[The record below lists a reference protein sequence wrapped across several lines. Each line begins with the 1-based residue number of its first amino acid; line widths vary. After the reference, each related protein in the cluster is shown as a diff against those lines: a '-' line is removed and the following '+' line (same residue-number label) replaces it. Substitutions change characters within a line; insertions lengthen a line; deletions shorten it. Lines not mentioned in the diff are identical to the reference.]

1 MPSSVVLSKL
11 FKAIATR
18 DLRSAAEIAEGM
30 IVKEE
35 RSGHRSA
42 AALLRGALNTN
53 GLNGGSLAVPA
64 IDVVSSMIR
73 ERPGPPLD
81 EVVLTADARREL
93 LEFAAEWTYQ
103 NDLSKCG
110 LSRRVKALFFGPP
123 GCGKTLAARSLGT
136 LMNLP
141 VFTVRFSSVVGA
153 YLGQTGANLRSVFRF
168 AETTPCIL
176 LLDEFDAIA
185 RTRGRSDDVGE
196 LDRVVISL
204 LQEFDHT
211 VPSGIVIAA
220 TNVPDSLDPA
230 IWRRFDMS
238 VEFPAPSRAELRRFL
253 TRFGNAH
260 EKRARKA
267 TPAIPRD
274 LRSYADVEKWAI
286 DRRRR
291 ELLRSFSAPNA
302 KARRT

>member
-1 MPSSVVLSKL
+1 
-11 FKAIATR
+11 
-18 DLRSAAEIAEGM
+18 
-30 IVKEE
+30 
-35 RSGHRSA
+35 
-42 AALLRGALNTN
+42 
-53 GLNGGSLAVPA
+53 
-64 IDVVSSMIR
+64 
-73 ERPGPPLD
+73 
-81 EVVLTADARREL
+81 
-93 LEFAAEWTYQ
+93 
-103 NDLSKCG
+103 
-110 LSRRVKALFFGPP
+110 
-123 GCGKTLAARSLGT
+123 
-136 LMNLP
+136 MNLP